1 MEYGMKNQEA
11 PKFNRLQL
19 EYLQRAFPEI
29 TDCYN
34 TDELIHNNG
43 KRTVVKHIEHL
54 IDSAERAAIGVNR
67 IGS

>member
-1 MEYGMKNQEA
+1 MKNQEA

-19 EYLQRAFPEI
+19 EYLQKAFPEI

-43 KRTVVKHIEHL
+43 KRTVVKHIEML
-54 IDSAERAAIGVNR
+54 VERQESGPNGLLAELRR
-67 IGS
+67 